1 MICTLSSIYKLH
13 FTQNLISQ
21 FDEYENSAKM
31 MLPNTDYSD
40 ALKPAKKNCEEKEM
54 QCQVSLKLKIID
66 SYLPVIDS

>member
-1 MICTLSSIYKLH
+1 MKRLSLVFSNKMICTLSSIYKLH

-40 ALKPAKKNCEEKEM
+40 ALKPAKKNLRRERNA
-54 QCQVSLKLKIID
+54 VSGK
-66 SYLPVIDS
+66 S